1 MKYQILVDSAS
12 DLTDDYIK
20 DENIDFKVVPLTI
33 RTGEQEFV
41 DDNTLDTAK
50 MLEQMHANKKSTSA
64 CPSPESF
71 LENFSNA
78 QYTFI
83 VTITSKLSG
92 CYNSAVVAK
101 NSYEKSENVCVID
114 SKAVS
119 GTEILI
125 VDRLKQLI
133 EEGKEFEEICNEI
146 QKFRDERELFFKLH
160 KFDNLVNNGR
170 MSKFS
175 YLLANTLSIKPVC
188 VANDGEIKVAKKVIG
203 IKNAFSKMIT
213 MIGEKIKDFSKRVLI
228 ITHCFAEK
236 EANDIKDS
244 IEKKYNFKEIRVKP
258 MRGLC
263 SFYALEKG
271 IIVCH

>member
-20 DENIDFKVVPLTI
+20 DENIGFKVVPLTI

-146 QKFRDERELFFKLH
+146 QKFRDERELFFILH

>member
-12 DLTDDYIK
+12 DLIDDYIK
-20 DENIDFKVVPLTI
+20 DENIGFKVVPLTI

-146 QKFRDERELFFKLH
+146 QKFRDERELFFILH

-236 EANDIKDS
+236 EVNDIKDS

>member
-20 DENIDFKVVPLTI
+20 DENIGFKIIPLTI

-41 DDNTLDTAK
+41 DDNTLDIAK
-50 MLEQMHANKKSTSA
+50 MLEQMHANKKSSSA

-71 LENFSNA
+71 LETFSNA
-78 QYTFI
+78 QYTFV

-146 QKFRDERELFFKLH
+146 QKFRDERELFFILH

-175 YLLANTLSIKPVC
+175 YLLANTLAIKPVC